1 MHYDS
6 KRDPEKA
13 ARIGQGFEEAY
24 ETVVNNGELIEKIL
38 EAFDTIRT
46 NAGDLVVIQDLEA
59 YIVSLKERSKPKDG
73 NYKLVM
79 RMVDVL
85 GTMVAN
91 MRSENR

>member
-6 KRDPEKA
+6 KKDPEKA